1 MIQFIFN
8 LQFYQSLLNM
18 VAKTLHRIGKT
29 TIASLDLVTSF
40 GTFLIFQAKL
50 IPLFFRSPFRFRLVL
65 RQLEVIG
72 ANSLLVV
79 GLTAL
84 FTGMVMAIQLYSA
97 FHKFS
102 AENMMGYAIFLAIG
116 RELGPV
122 FTALMLISRAV
133 SAMSAE
139 LGTMRV
145 TEQIDAIDVLSIDSR
160 AYLMVPRIIATIIAT
175 PLLVMF
181 FDFVA
186 NMGSYL
192 LAVHALG
199 VNPTAYIRTVTQ
211 FAELGDFMQGFVKGI
226 VFGYVISA
234 IGTFIGY
241 HAKGGAKGVGVATT
255 QAVVY
260 ASVALFLVNYF
271 LSSIFLLLDW

>member
-1 MIQFIFN
+1 
-8 LQFYQSLLNM
+8 M
-18 VAKTLHRIGKT
+18 VAKTLNNIGKA
-29 TIASLDLVTSF
+29 TIGSVDLLNSF
-40 GTFLIFQAKL
+40 GAFLIFQAKL
-50 IPLFFRSPFRFRLVL
+50 IPLFFKKPFRFRLIV

-72 ANSLLVV
+72 TNSLLVV
-79 GLTAL
+79 GLTGL
-84 FTGMVMAIQLYSA
+84 FTGMVMAIQLHNA
-97 FHKFS
+97 FAKFG
-102 AENMMGYAIFLAIG
+102 AENMMSYAIFLAIG

-145 TEQIDAIDVLSIDSR
+145 TEQIDAIDVLSIDPR
-160 AYLMVPRIIATIIAT
+160 AYLMIPRIIAAIIAT

-186 NMGSYL
+186 NLGSYVL
-192 LAVHALG
+192 SVYALG
-199 VNPTAYIRTVTQ
+199 VNPIAYSRMITQ
-211 FAELGDFMQGFVKGI
+211 FAEMGDFMQGFVKGI

-234 IGTFIGY
+234 IGTYIGF
-241 HAKGGAKGVGVATT
+241 HAKGGAKGVGTATT
-255 QAVVY
+255 QAVVF

>member
-1 MIQFIFN
+1 
-8 LQFYQSLLNM
+8 M
-18 VAKTLHRIGKT
+18 VIKTLNNIGKT
-29 TIASLDLVTSF
+29 TINSTKRINELGSF
-40 GTFLIFQAKL
+40 ILFQIRL
-50 IPLFFRSPFRFRLVL
+50 IPLFFQKPFRFGLITKHI
-65 RQLEVIG
+65 ESIG

-102 AENMMGYAIFLAIG
+102 AENLMGYAIFLAIG

-122 FTALMLISRAV
+122 FTALMLISRAI

-160 AYLMVPRIIATIIAT
+160 SYLITPRIVATIIAT
-175 PLLVMF
+175 PFLVVF
-181 FDFVA
+181 FDLVA
-186 NMGSYL
+186 NLGSYL

-199 VNPTAYIRTVTQ
+199 VNPTIYMRTVMQ
-211 FAELGDFMQGFVKGI
+211 FAELGDFMQGFVKGL

-234 IGTFIGY
+234 IGTYIGY
-241 HAKGGAKGVGVATT
+241 HAKGGAKGVGIATT
-255 QAVVY
+255 QAVVF

-271 LSSIFLLLDW
+271 LSSLFLLLNW